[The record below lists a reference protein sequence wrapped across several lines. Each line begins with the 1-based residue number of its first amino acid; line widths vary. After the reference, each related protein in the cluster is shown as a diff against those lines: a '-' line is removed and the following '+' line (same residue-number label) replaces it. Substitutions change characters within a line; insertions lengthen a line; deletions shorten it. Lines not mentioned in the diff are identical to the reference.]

1 MQPDPRELLLD
12 LLKQHQPI
20 SVWRLAD
27 ISKLGIGTVT
37 TIIHPMIKSGE
48 LIETADRSSPPKY
61 LFKSD
66 SPSPLM
72 GKGQGD
78 GVCQQAQLDL

>member
-1 MQPDPRELLLD
+1 MQPDPRELLLN

-48 LIETADRSSPPKY
+48 IVEVESRNSVPQYQIASVAAGPVPAEKHE
-61 LFKSD
+61 
-66 SPSPLM
+66 
-72 GKGQGD
+72 
-78 GVCQQAQLDL
+78 QAQLDL